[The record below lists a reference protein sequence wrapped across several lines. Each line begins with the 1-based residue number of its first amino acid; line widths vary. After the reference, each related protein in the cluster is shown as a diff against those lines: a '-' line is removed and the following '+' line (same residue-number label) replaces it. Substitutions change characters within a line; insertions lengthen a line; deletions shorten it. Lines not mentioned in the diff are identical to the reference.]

1 MSYTQ
6 QSQSFSDNH
15 HRTQRL
21 GIQNK
26 ENARTPALI
35 QHCNYHHPVHT
46 VMQPNANPTCPTT
59 HTAVSEV
66 SLVTF
71 AGAGQDAK
79 DQEMRIQHV
88 VSQDLYKEVKFI
100 RDQAELDAYV
110 ESDTLGFYVMEKLNV
125 AQTNRS
131 HYWSTYKEVVN
142 KRLNNLRSTHTNA
155 IRTVWRGM

>member
-1 MSYTQ
+1 M
-6 QSQSFSDNH
+6 
-15 HRTQRL
+15 
-21 GIQNK
+21 
-26 ENARTPALI
+26 
-35 QHCNYHHPVHT
+35 
-46 VMQPNANPTCPTT
+46 
-59 HTAVSEV
+59 SEV
-66 SLVTF
+66 SSVTF

-79 DQEMRIQHV
+79 DQEMHIQHV